1 MKLTSSLETGSA
13 FKVIS
18 IQNIFIYMSQS
29 QTVKQLKK
37 KKKSKNIGRVI
48 SVFNRLATATVISRP
63 KSLISRPSSGKTRI
77 YIGLMLTSLI

>member
-29 QTVKQLKK
+29 QTVKQLIK
-37 KKKSKNIGRVI
+37 KKKSKNIGWVI
-48 SVFNRLATATVISRP
+48 SVFNRLATATVIS